1 MRRLVAC
8 LALAA
13 ATAGCATRPPAEGPP
28 PLTVRPDVGPNFLVP
43 DVTARMVYLARQ
55 EWQIFGRALASRS
68 SDGTLSIAFEAEATH
83 EVQPPMLSRVLMY
96 WYAVTRQPIVG
107 AQGELRPW
115 SAAFIAWLARGAGYT
130 RTDFPDTV
138 LHWDYIEAALAGRS
152 AFAARDPA
160 HHAPRVGD
168 LVCAPRGFRASFAT
182 LRRGPYHCD
191 LVVAVSP
198 EAVEA
203 IGGNVGDVVAGV
215 RLPVDANGLLVPSP
229 DRPWGVVLTPRDA
242 GPARA
247 AAPGAPTD

>member
-1 MRRLVAC
+1 MRHLVAC

-13 ATAGCATRPPAEGPP
+13 AAAGCATRPPAEGPP
-28 PLTVRPDVGPNFLVP
+28 PLTVRPDVAPNFLVP

-55 EWQIFGRALASRS
+55 EWQIFGRGLASRAP
-68 SDGTLSIAFEAEATH
+68 DGTLSIAFEAAAAHEA
-83 EVQPPMLSRVLMY
+83 QPPMLARVLMY

-130 RTDFPDTV
+130 RAEFPDTV
-138 LHWDYIEAALAGRS
+138 LHWDYIEAALADRG

-160 HHAPRVGD
+160 AHAPRVGD
-168 LVCAPRGFRASFAT
+168 LVCAPRGFRATFAT

-191 LVVAVSP
+191 LVVAVLP

-203 IGGNVGDVVAGV
+203 IGGNVGDVVALA
-215 RLPVDANGLLVPSP
+215 RLPLTPDGVLAPLP
-229 DRPWGVVLTPRDA
+229 DRPWAVVLTPRA
-242 GPARA
+242 ARRAPQA
-247 AAPGAPTD
+247 AGAPIG